1 METAIT
7 RMLGIRY
14 PIVAAPMFLVSNAP
28 LLQAVAEAGGIGVI
42 PSLNFRTHQAFREFL
57 ESFPEGVPFGVN
69 LILKGNP
76 RLEEDLEAVVERR
89 VPLVVTSLGD
99 PTRVVERVKAYG
111 GVVWSDVVGLRHGR
125 KAVEAGA
132 DALVA
137 VACGAGG
144 HAGRVSPFVL
154 GPWLREELG
163 VPVLIAG
170 GIATGRQVLAALALG
185 DGVYIG
191 TRFIAT
197 LESGAPLE
205 YKEALLRA
213 QPEDI
218 EYTPEVTGV
227 PANFLRESL
236 ERFRQGGGKAW
247 KEVYSAGHGVAFIR
261 EIPSAKEVVARLV
274 EEYRA
279 AKAGL
284 P

>member
-111 GVVWSDVVGLRHGR
+111 GVVWCDVVGLRHGR

-132 DALVA
+132 SAIV
-137 VACGAGG
+137 VSNHG
-144 HAGRVSPFVL
+144 GRVLDQCPATAEVL
-154 GPWLREELG
+154 PAIAAALKGTG
-163 VPVLIAG
+163 VKVLVDG
-170 GIATGRQVLAALALG
+170 GIRTGVDVFKALALG
-185 DGVYIG
+185 ADGVLIC
-191 TRFIAT
+191 RPF
-197 LESGAPLE
+197 
-205 YKEALLRA
+205 
-213 QPEDI
+213 
-218 EYTPEVTGV
+218 VTAV
-227 PANFLRESL
+227 Y
-236 ERFRQGGGKAW
+236 GGGAEGVKCYID
-247 KEVYSAGHGVAFIR
+247 KLAGELADTMQMCGAHTLA
-261 EIPSAKEVVARLV
+261 EITPDMVRV
-274 EEYRA
+274 
-279 AKAGL
+279 
-284 P
+284 